1 MTRSKM
7 VGDNRIED
15 ENKVYGLGNVFNRVQ
30 LSKSSVKKLLIRNI
44 VKRWKI

>member
-1 MTRSKM
+1 M

-15 ENKVYGLGNVFNRVQ
+15 ENKVYGLLTNVFNRVQ
-30 LSKSSVKKLLIRNI
+30 LSKSVKKMLIRNI